1 MIGLALSGSSLIAM
15 GIFVHGSDGVILTCA
30 IINSLGYACGMSL
43 GQNGFL
49 DQYNKIYAETMH
61 LQEIDAN
68 ASAGPMKIL
77 QNAANVIGLVFGGI
91 FLEIM

>member
-1 MIGLALSGSSLIAM
+1 M
-15 GIFVHGSDGVILTCA
+15 GIFINSGAGVILTCA

-49 DQYNKIYAETMH
+49 DYYNKVYAETMN

-68 ASAGPMKIL
+68 ASA
-77 QNAANVIGLVFGGI
+77 
-91 FLEIM
+91 